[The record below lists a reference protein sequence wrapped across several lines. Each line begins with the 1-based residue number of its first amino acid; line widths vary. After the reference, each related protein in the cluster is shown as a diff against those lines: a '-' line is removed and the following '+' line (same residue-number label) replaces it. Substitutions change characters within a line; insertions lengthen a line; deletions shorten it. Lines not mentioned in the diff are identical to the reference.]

1 MEQSKFGT
9 FMIDDLY
16 LYRASDDY
24 KQVIEEKI
32 VLPEY
37 DKINQLKLLL
47 SRTEYPISAKILIE
61 NGFSELTEELK
72 ENTGLKS
79 CIIHHKLKGDQKVS
93 IVELEKRISYFLCQ
107 SFIKNLDE
115 TRLLNLCL
123 GESMTTRVKMCIES
137 HLNTYNNVLNILIDY
152 CKDLEGYDFQYQTAI
167 KNKGMINLKIYIQD
181 RLFIFLSAC
190 IGANYGY
197 IVNSQYDLPIWG
209 INISYD
215 SKIRMY
221 NYRSGTPYTDIKKED
236 LLSMIFSTPSQIGEV
251 QKMIIDNIKL
261 FFDINISLDDVCYDW
276 SKDSYFVKPEV
287 EKQIIGSFLNEDE
300 RDKDKDVVKYTS
312 LQTLLATLISGKI
325 RINSIVGMNDK
336 TETNFMIDMIKNFRE
351 PIEEEGDEYLLAN
364 RKFITSFS
372 GKKDDLNMWRL
383 YGDNARGICMVFS
396 FKSQQNSVLKKI
408 QYVAEEDD
416 IIKRLNQ
423 LMLSLKDLNINFYFY
438 LLLNNQHFIKHKDY
452 KDEDEY
458 RFLLKNEQPVG
469 WYINNDNN
477 VLTPYT
483 ERELFRNGGN
493 AFPFELKSII
503 LGPAMV
509 AKDVN
514 LYQIKTLLRTKY
526 KEINIKLSKI
536 KSYR

>member
-1 MEQSKFGT
+1 
-9 FMIDDLY
+9 
-16 LYRASDDY
+16 
-24 KQVIEEKI
+24 
-32 VLPEY
+32 
-37 DKINQLKLLL
+37 
-47 SRTEYPISAKILIE
+47 
-61 NGFSELTEELK
+61 
-72 ENTGLKS
+72 
-79 CIIHHKLKGDQKVS
+79 
-93 IVELEKRISYFLCQ
+93 
-107 SFIKNLDE
+107 
-115 TRLLNLCL
+115 
-123 GESMTTRVKMCIES
+123 
-137 HLNTYNNVLNILIDY
+137 
-152 CKDLEGYDFQYQTAI
+152 
-167 KNKGMINLKIYIQD
+167 
-181 RLFIFLSAC
+181 
-190 IGANYGY
+190 
-197 IVNSQYDLPIWG
+197 
-209 INISYD
+209 
-215 SKIRMY
+215 
-221 NYRSGTPYTDIKKED
+221 
-236 LLSMIFSTPSQIGEV
+236 
-251 QKMIIDNIKL
+251 
-261 FFDINISLDDVCYDW
+261 
-276 SKDSYFVKPEV
+276 
-287 EKQIIGSFLNEDE
+287 
-300 RDKDKDVVKYTS
+300 
-312 LQTLLATLISGKI
+312 
-325 RINSIVGMNDK
+325 
-336 TETNFMIDMIKNFRE
+336 MIDMIKNFRE
-351 PIEEEGDEYLLAN
+351 PIEEEGDDYLLAN

-438 LLLNNQHFIKHKDY
+438 LLLNNQHFIKQKDY
-452 KDEDEY
+452 KEEDEY